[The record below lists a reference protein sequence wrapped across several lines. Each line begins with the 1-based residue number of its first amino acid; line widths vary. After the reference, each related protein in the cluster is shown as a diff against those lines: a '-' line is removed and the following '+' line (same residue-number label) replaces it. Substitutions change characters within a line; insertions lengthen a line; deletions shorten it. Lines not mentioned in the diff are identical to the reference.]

1 MGVIGDVGDV
11 GNDFKVVPAGTQGLH
26 GEIMGGADVISLV
39 VGDGCGAVVVGH
51 VVSVVVVVIVG
62 VRVSKQGRQGAG
74 RHGDSKRELG
84 QVELAPVQA
93 VCILLL
99 LPQITYSMRCLRWL
113 HT

>member
-1 MGVIGDVGDV
+1 MGVIGDV

-51 VVSVVVVVIVG
+51 VVSVVVVVVVIVG

-74 RHGDSKRELG
+74 RHGDSKRGLG
-84 QVELAPVQA
+84 QVEPAPVQA

-99 LPQITYSMRCLRWL
+99 LPQITYSMRCLRCL

>member
-39 VGDGCGAVVVGH
+39 VGGAVVVGH
-51 VVSVVVVVIVG
+51 VVSVVVVIVG
-62 VRVSKQGRQGAG
+62 VQVSKQGRQGAG
-74 RHGDSKRELG
+74 RHGDSKRGLG
-84 QVELAPVQA
+84 QVEPAPVQA

>member
-1 MGVIGDVGDV
+1 
-11 GNDFKVVPAGTQGLH
+11 
-26 GEIMGGADVISLV
+26 MGGADVISLV
-39 VGDGCGAVVVGH
+39 VGDGCGAVVVVGP
-51 VVSVVVVVIVG
+51 VVCVVVVIVG
-62 VRVSKQGRQGAG
+62 VVVSKQGRQGAG

-84 QVELAPVQA
+84 QVEPAPVQA

>member
-51 VVSVVVVVIVG
+51 VVSVVVVIVG

-84 QVELAPVQA
+84 QVEPAPVQA

-99 LPQITYSMRCLRWL
+99 LPQITYSMRCHRWL

>member
-51 VVSVVVVVIVG
+51 VVSVVVVIVG

-74 RHGDSKRELG
+74 RHGDSKRGLG
-84 QVELAPVQA
+84 QVEPAPVQA

-99 LPQITYSMRCLRWL
+99 LPQITYSMRCLRCL